1 MFFATMFRDLA
12 LAEAGPRRI
21 EAFADQ
27 GVIKLASSVVITKDA
42 DGEITK
48 HHGKTPGAHGAVMA
62 GLIGGIIGLIGGP
75 AVILMS
81 AAAGGLSGGWFD
93 LMRAEER
100 EAFMNEVAKGLGEHG
115 AVLLAEVID
124 PTMPSR
130 DVVEAELVRIG
141 GIRLV

>member
-12 LAEAGPRRI
+12 LAEAGQRRI

-48 HHGKTPGAHGAVMA
+48 HHGKTPGAHSAVMA

-81 AAAGGLSGGWFD
+81 AAAGGTAPCCLQRSSIQRCPAGKSCT
-93 LMRAEER
+93 R
-100 EAFMNEVAKGLGEHG
+100 
-115 AVLLAEVID
+115 
-124 PTMPSR
+124 SC
-130 DVVEAELVRIG
+130 
-141 GIRLV
+141 